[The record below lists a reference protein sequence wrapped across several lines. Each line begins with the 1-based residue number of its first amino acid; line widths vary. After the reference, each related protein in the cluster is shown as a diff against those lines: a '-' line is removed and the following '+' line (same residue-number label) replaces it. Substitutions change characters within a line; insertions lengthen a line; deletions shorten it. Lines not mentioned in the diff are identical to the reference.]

1 MLLTGRESYTEPMM
15 RLGQYVPLATAVG
28 TDDGSDIDERL
39 DETLEEI
46 DGRLPEEV
54 SSALEKL
61 RPIVVKHGQLGT
73 LSLIAGGWAILKGLG
88 ALRKSPG
95 RAMKQFAVG
104 AAWIAIGRAQQ
115 QASDEDP
122 EAALR
127 EDVEELE
134 ESVDDELEVGEAWSE
149 DAGDDE
155 PEEEESGV
163 IAESNQQEPRDFGNP
178 ETGDSPESTAQGAGE
193 EGEITGPSG
202 GDAVPE
208 NTKEGGSEG
217 HPADDVEMVDAD
229 EDDLNEGSLQTDEEE
244 EDVASDE
251 PDDDESGVR

>member
-1 MLLTGRESYTEPMM
+1 MM
-15 RLGQYVPLATAVG
+15 KIGQYVPLVTAVDA
-28 TDDGSDIDERL
+28 DDGSDIDEQL
-39 DETLEEI
+39 DEKIEEI
-46 DGRLPEEV
+46 DRRLPEEV
-54 SSALEKL
+54 SSVLETL

-73 LSLIAGGWAILKGLG
+73 LSLVAGGWAVLKGLG
-88 ALRKSPG
+88 ALRKSPA
-95 RAMKQFAVG
+95 RAVKQLTVG

-127 EDVEELE
+127 EDVAEFE
-134 ESVDDELEVGEAWSE
+134 ESVDEEFNVGTDGNGDE
-149 DAGDDE
+149 DE
-155 PEEEESGV
+155 PKEEESGV
-163 IAESNQQEPRDFGNP
+163 IAESNAQEPRDFGNP
-178 ETGDSPESTAQGAGE
+178 GTGDTPESAEQGAGE
-193 EGEITGPSG
+193 EAEIAGPSS

-229 EDDLNEGSLQTDEEE
+229 EDDLNEGSLQSDEEE

-251 PDDDESGVR
+251 PDTDDESGVR

>member
-1 MLLTGRESYTEPMM
+1 MM
-15 RLGQYVPLATAVG
+15 NIGQYVPLVTAVDA
-28 TDDGSDIDERL
+28 DDGSDIDEQL
-39 DETLEEI
+39 DEKMKEI
-46 DGRLPEEV
+46 DQKLPEEV
-54 SSALEKL
+54 SSVLETL

-73 LSLIAGGWAILKGLG
+73 LSLVAGGWAVLKGLG

-134 ESVDDELEVGEAWSE
+134 ESVDEEFEVSSDGSGNGDEDES
-149 DAGDDE
+149 DE
-155 PEEEESGV
+155 PDKEESGV
-163 IAESNQQEPRDFGNP
+163 ISESNAQEPRDFGNP
-178 ETGDSPESTAQGAGE
+178 GTGDSPEPAEQGAGE
-193 EGEITGPSG
+193 EAEITGPTS

-217 HPADDVEMVDAD
+217 HPADDVDMVDAD
-229 EDDLNEGSLQTDEEE
+229 EDDLNEGSLQSDEEE

-251 PDDDESGVR
+251 PDTDDESGVR

>member
-1 MLLTGRESYTEPMM
+1 MKI
-15 RLGQYVPLATAVG
+15 GQYVPLMTAIDSNDGGVG
-28 TDDGSDIDERL
+28 EDL
-39 DETLEEI
+39 DEKLDEI
-46 DGRLPEEV
+46 DQRLPDEV
-54 SSALEKL
+54 SSALERL

-73 LSLIAGGWAILKGLG
+73 LSLIAGGWAILKGIG

-104 AAWIAIGRAQQ
+104 TAWIAIGRAQQ

-122 EAALR
+122 QAALR
-127 EDVEELE
+127 EDAEGLQ
-134 ESVDDELEVGEAWSE
+134 ESVDEDLEIGMDGSEESDES
-149 DAGDDE
+149 DGDG
-155 PEEEESGV
+155 SGV
-163 IAESNQQEPRDFGNP
+163 IAESNTQEPRDFGNP
-178 ETGDSPESTAQGAGE
+178 GTGETPEPEEQGAGE
-193 EGEITGPSG
+193 EAEITGPSS
-202 GDAVPE
+202 GDVVPE

-251 PDDDESGVR
+251 PDTDDESGVR

>member
-1 MLLTGRESYTEPMM
+1 M
-15 RLGQYVPLATAVG
+15 RLGQYVPLATAVDADG
-28 TDDGSDIDERL
+28 GSDVDERL
-39 DETLEEI
+39 DEKIDEI
-46 DGRLPEEV
+46 DRMLPEEV
-54 SSALEKL
+54 SAALERL

-73 LSLIAGGWAILKGLG
+73 LSLLAGGRAILKGLG

-95 RAMKQFAVG
+95 RAVKQFAVG

-115 QASDEDP
+115 QASDEDA

-127 EDVEELE
+127 EDVAEFED
-134 ESVDDELEVGEAWSE
+134 SVDEEFDVGADGSGDETE
-149 DAGDDE
+149 DE
-155 PEEEESGV
+155 PKKEESGV
-163 IAESNQQEPRDFGNP
+163 ISESNTEEPRDFGNP

-193 EGEITGPSG
+193 EAEITGPSG
-202 GDAVPE
+202 DDAVPE

-229 EDDLNEGSLQTDEEE
+229 EDDLNEGSLQSDEEE

-251 PDDDESGVR
+251 PDTDDESGVR